1 MLSQPKRSL
10 TPTKPTPT
18 KKQKQPQINNKTQ
31 IQATG

>member
-1 MLSQPKRSL
+1 MHIQPKRSL
-10 TPTKPTPT
+10 TPTKSILA